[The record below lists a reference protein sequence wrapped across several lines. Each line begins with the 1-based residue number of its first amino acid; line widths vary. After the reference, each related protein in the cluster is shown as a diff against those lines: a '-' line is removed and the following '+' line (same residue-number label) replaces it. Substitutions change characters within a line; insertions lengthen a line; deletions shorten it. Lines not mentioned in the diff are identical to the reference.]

1 MWSAGPAT
9 NHDSIDFCHLH
20 IYAGPNGGGRDPWI
34 ETVRILGRDLTL
46 QHYVLRIMQMSFRSF
61 KFKLVT
67 GPLHKIRRF
76 TRVLLITSTNN
87 NRASTVILLL
97 HLVINKNAFEE
108 MY

>member
-1 MWSAGPAT
+1 MKAVILVQKLSAYWAVTYTTTHSVPHHA
-9 NHDSIDFCHLH
+9 N
-20 IYAGPNGGGRDPWI
+20 
-34 ETVRILGRDLTL
+34 E
-46 QHYVLRIMQMSFRSF
+46 FRSF